1 MRKVIVLSSVSLDGV
16 IQAPGSPEEDTS
28 GGFAYGGWT
37 APYSDDVVRTVINR
51 QMKMPFDLLLGR
63 KTFEMWARTG
73 RDVRRNGQA
82 SIQRPGTSPRI
93 P

>member
-1 MRKVIVLSSVSLDGV
+1 
-16 IQAPGSPEEDTS
+16 
-28 GGFAYGGWT
+28 
-37 APYSDDVVRTVINR
+37 
-51 QMKMPFDLLLGR
+51 MKMPFDLLLGR